1 MNFSQI
7 NRILM
12 GFRRQLDD
20 PFVLIG
26 VLLVLLILVIIGGLY
41 LNDLLKRKRR
51 HRRRHRFQKAMAR
64 AKRKEQA
71 AGARED
77 SR

>member
-7 NRILM
+7 NRILT

-20 PFVLIG
+20 PFVLVG
-26 VLLVLLILVIIGGLY
+26 VFLVLLILVVIGGLY

-51 HRRRHRFQKAMAR
+51 HRRRHRFQKAMER

>member
-7 NRILM
+7 NRILT

-20 PFVLIG
+20 PFVL
-26 VLLVLLILVIIGGLY
+26 VAVFLVFLVLVVIGGLY

-51 HRRRHRFQKAMAR
+51 HRRRHRFHKAMER

-71 AGARED
+71 TGARED